1 MSKFHKNELAMLES
15 IRSALYKKSLH
26 RVLATQKRHRQAHN
40 FSSAKKIGIL
50 FDATTEQT
58 RHEVMTYAAQL
69 VDREKSVR
77 MFGYFKT
84 KQPPES
90 HAFNFF
96 YQKETTWINVPKSE
110 KAKSFAEEHFD
121 LLIYLDPEECLP
133 LEWLAA
139 SSQAAMKVGYATTRP
154 NDFDL
159 LLETP
164 GDKGLPY
171 FIEQLHLYL
180 DKIVLTKNESAR
192 AI

>member
-1 MSKFHKNELAMLES
+1 MLES

-26 RVLATQKRHRQAHN
+26 RVLATQKRRRQAHN
-40 FSSAKKIGIL
+40 FGSAKKIGIL
-50 FDATTEQT
+50 FDATTEKT
-58 RHEVMTYAAQL
+58 RHEIMEYAKQL
-69 VDREKSVR
+69 VEKGKSVR
-77 MFGYFKT
+77 LFGYFKT
-84 KQPPES
+84 KQPPEG

-96 YQKETTWINVPKSE
+96 FQKETTWTGVPKSE
-110 KAKSFAEEHFD
+110 KASSFAEEKFD
-121 LLIYLDPEECLP
+121 MLIYLDPEECAP

-139 SSQAAMKVGYATTRP
+139 ASQAAMKVGYATDRP

-164 GDKGLPY
+164 NEKGLPY

>member
-1 MSKFHKNELAMLES
+1 MLEF
-15 IRSALYKKSLH
+15 IRSALYKKSLQ
-26 RVLATQKRHRQAHN
+26 RVLTTQKRRRQAHN
-40 FSSAKKIGIL
+40 FNSAKKIGIL
-50 FDATTEQT
+50 FDATTEKT
-58 RHEVMTYAAQL
+58 RHEVMVYASQL
-69 VDREKSVR
+69 VERGKSVR
-77 MFGYFKT
+77 LFGYFKT

-90 HAFNFF
+90 HTFNFF
-96 YQKETTWINVPKSE
+96 YQKETTWTGVPKSE
-110 KAKSFAEEHFD
+110 KATAFAQEKFD

-139 SSQAAMKVGYATTRP
+139 ASQASMKVGYATDRP